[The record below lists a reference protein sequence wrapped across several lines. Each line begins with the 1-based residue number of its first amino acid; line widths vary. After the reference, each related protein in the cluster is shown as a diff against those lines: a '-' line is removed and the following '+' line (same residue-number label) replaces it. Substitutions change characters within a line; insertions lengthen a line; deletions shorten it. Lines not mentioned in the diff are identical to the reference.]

1 MFRTVV
7 IAIITLGAIALP
19 ADTSLAFGSGG
30 AGHFGPPM
38 ASFAAAA
45 PHVPPKP
52 GGGAATPL
60 LKKLSPKAAGACY
73 RACMHGM
80 DSSWD
85 NFCGSSCY

>member
-1 MFRTVV
+1 MHRTVV

-19 ADTSLAFGSGG
+19 VDTSLAFGSGG
-30 AGHFGPPM
+30 HLGPPM

-45 PHVPPKP
+45 PHLPPTP
-52 GGGAATPL
+52 RGGAAMPL
-60 LKKLSPKAAGACY
+60 LKKLSPKGAGACY

-85 NFCGSSCY
+85 NFCGYSCY